1 MSDAEDAPPRPREG
15 GWGDESGTS
24 APAPRPGR
32 RRRNRREEKEATP
45 PPASSAEVGG
55 AAEEDDEQDLPK
67 KPSSGWGDEDNGKTN
82 DFKPAGRR
90 NRGGGAESKEA
101 STASTGRCEGP
112 AVDGVFTMKPW
123 GVVGVV
129 GACGGMLCV
138 VYRALVRYV
147 GVLFRYC
154 HTCPTAQRAMGC
166 RSHWKLAGTD
176 PFQLQT
182 QRLTRTP
189 YYSSCVPIRPLHN
202 GVYTLCICHPSS
214 RGSYC
219 ALCHRPCHMLLPF
232 IVGVSVPVAVA
243 A

>member
-1 MSDAEDAPPRPREG
+1 MSDAEDAPPPRPREG

-32 RRRNRREEKEATP
+32 RRRSRHEEKEATP

-112 AVDGVFTMKPW
+112 AVDGVFSMKPCWCGW
-123 GVVGVV
+123 GWWVRVGVFVCGIPRV
-129 GACGGMLCV
+129 GSGRW
-138 VYRALVRYV
+138 RAV
-147 GVLFRYC
+147 
-154 HTCPTAQRAMGC
+154 T
-166 RSHWKLAGTD
+166 
-176 PFQLQT
+176 
-182 QRLTRTP
+182 
-189 YYSSCVPIRPLHN
+189 
-202 GVYTLCICHPSS
+202 
-214 RGSYC
+214 
-219 ALCHRPCHMLLPF
+219 LLPPMPHSTACDGLP
-232 IVGVSVPVAVA
+232 IALEA
-243 A
+243 CWH